1 MASFS
6 RLACVIVMWSA
17 ILVAGPAT
25 AAAEPS
31 DDARALLEGWLDVQ
45 NRGDFAGYQALYARG
60 FMGVRRS
67 SNRTVT
73 LDRDGWMRDRAR
85 MFEKKMTV
93 EARDVRVFAK
103 PNAARIV
110 FTQTWSSGSY
120 RDVGPK
126 HLLVRR
132 GPDGLRI
139 FREELF
145 ASTAQ
150 GAAKFDPAAFQRF
163 AFVVDGE
170 IVVTRDPEET
180 WAAGPARLD
189 GRAKDLVFR
198 VRRTANTKK
207 LPREVTQLAGTR
219 VALFDARGKRCE
231 ATIGAFK
238 LRGRGVSDGYEGA
251 EEAEQAWALSH
262 PMLVA
267 TIDGDRKACAGA
279 TWARSAALPV
289 PPIAPATLPDP
300 ALQKQ
305 ALAAFRALPE
315 ARVIQR
321 RFARWHAGEY
331 GAATKIPDWF
341 SGSDRPAVVRVMTSP
356 AGGPVLLSVSASFS
370 VGGCGEAGAQGSLW
384 GLWQVEGEPDAPRLV
399 LRNQPDESMH
409 LQPSSAVDTDGD
421 GRPEILF
428 GRFSDDSKRNA
439 AGQAE
444 RLENGFVRALGDS
457 YIGIEGVALPIYIC
471 PC

>member
-1 MASFS
+1 MVVGGA
-6 RLACVIVMWSA
+6 A
-17 ILVAGPAT
+17 I
-25 AAAEPS
+25 AADGRPEPR
-31 DDARALLEGWLDVQ
+31 DEARALLEGWLDVQ
-45 NRGDFAGYQALYARG
+45 NRGDFAGYQALYDRG
-60 FMGVRRS
+60 FTGVRRS
-67 SNRTVT
+67 SNRTAT
-73 LDRDGWMRDRAR
+73 LDRDGWMGDRAR
-85 MFEKKMTV
+85 MFEKKMKV

-145 ASTAQ
+145 ASNTQ
-150 GAAKFDPAAFQRF
+150 GPAKFDPVAFQRF

-170 IVVTRDPEET
+170 IVVTRDPEEA
-180 WAAGPARLD
+180 WASGPARLD
-189 GRAKDLVFR
+189 SRAKDFLFR
-198 VRRTANTKK
+198 VRRTADIKK

-219 VALFDARGKRCE
+219 VSLFDARGKRCE
-231 ATIGAFK
+231 ARIATFRM
-238 LRGRGVSDGYEGA
+238 RGRGMAEGYEGA
-251 EEAEQAWALSH
+251 EYAEEAWGMSH

-279 TWARSAALPV
+279 TWARSAELPV

-300 ALQKQ
+300 ALHKQ
-305 ALAAFRALPE
+305 ALAAFGALPE
-315 ARVIQR
+315 ARAIQQ
-321 RFARWHAGEY
+321 RFARWHAGEH
-331 GAATKIPDWF
+331 GAATKVPDWF
-341 SGSDRPAVVRVMTSP
+341 GGKPPAAVVRVMKSP
-356 AGGPVLLSVSASFS
+356 AGGPVLLSVSASFY
-370 VGGCGEAGAQGSLW
+370 VGGCGEAGAEGSLW
-384 GLWQVEGEPDAPRLV
+384 GLWQVEGTPASPRLV

-409 LQPSSAVDTDGD
+409 LQPSAAVDTDGD

-428 GRFSDDSKRNA
+428 GRFADDSNRNA

-444 RLENGFVRALGDS
+444 RLENGIVRVLGDA
-457 YIGIEGVALPIYIC
+457 YVGIEGVALPIYVC